1 MSVTSSKYKLL
12 ITVKNLSNCD
22 YMQTSMPDFPLSSV
36 GWFYPYDSIL
46 QPMFDK
52 YMLELFENGVF
63 DRIVDTILTKQP
75 DCPAETVPKVN
86 FSFVTII
93 FFILFGGA
101 ILSFLILLLEKNG
114 WFSLKSDIN
123 WP

>member
-1 MSVTSSKYKLL
+1 M
-12 ITVKNLSNCD
+12 ITVKLSNCD
-22 YMQTSMPDFPLSSV
+22 YMQTSISDFPTSTV

-46 QPMFDK
+46 QPIFDK

-63 DRIVDTILTKQP
+63 DKIEDTILAKQP
-75 DCPAETVPKVN
+75 NCPAETVPKVN

-93 FFILFGGA
+93 FFILFCGA
-101 ILSFLILLLEKNG
+101 MFSLMILLLEKNG
-114 WFSLKSDIN
+114 LFFLKRDMI